1 MLFFAGLIPLPA
13 EITTESK
20 VEDIV
25 SSINSFLKRKLWL
38 ILLVVYYTDFDLL
51 PSNLFLSHLH
61 VGLPYNL
68 GTFFRLSSSL
78 NKINL

>member
-25 SSINSFLKRKLWL
+25 SSINSFLKRKL
-38 ILLVVYYTDFDLL
+38 
-51 PSNLFLSHLH
+51 
-61 VGLPYNL
+61 
-68 GTFFRLSSSL
+68 
-78 NKINL
+78 